1 MNLKE
6 AIEFTKSLTKEE
18 FNELVKQKGLTDAEN
33 QTYTENDTQ
42 SFIPVLSKNNN
53 SEYILCSAIWLQDD
67 IQRPHL
73 PNNID
78 SGIVFCGLRHHN
90 CLVQLKEL
98 YPRKNYITVVQGF
111 LTSKNRFVNRNEGG
125 EIAFEVGQIDKMTD
139 TLTSEDLW

>member
-18 FNELVKQKGLTDAEN
+18 FNELVKQKGMTDAVSHN
-33 QTYTENDTQ
+33 YTENDTQ
-42 SFIPVLSKNNN
+42 SLTPVLSKDNNF
-53 SEYILCSAIWLQDD
+53 EYIICSAIWLQDN
-67 IQRPHL
+67 ILRQHQ

-90 CLVQLKEL
+90 CIVQIKEL
-98 YPRKNYITVVQGF
+98 YPYKNYTTVVQGF
-111 LTSKNRFVNRNEGG
+111 LTSKNRFVDRTEGG
-125 EIAFEVGQIDKMTD
+125 KIAFEVGQINKITD